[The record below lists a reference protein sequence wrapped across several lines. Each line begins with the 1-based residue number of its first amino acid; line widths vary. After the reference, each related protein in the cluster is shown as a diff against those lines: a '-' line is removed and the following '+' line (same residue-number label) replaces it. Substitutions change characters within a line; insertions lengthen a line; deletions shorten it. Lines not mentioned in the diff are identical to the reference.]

1 MRKQFRVSTK
11 AAIYNSDR
19 SKILVIHMS
28 RNNDYGL
35 PGGHI
40 EEGESPDEAMRRELY
55 EECGVTSGDLTR
67 KDFFLHSNGKLVLA
81 YVGIADDDTLS
92 SPQNE
97 LEGIPKW
104 VTRSEFEAI
113 PIEQKYRELGLRSW
127 GIMQTAEN
135 PASA

>member
-1 MRKQFRVSTK
+1 MVCR
-11 AAIYNSDR
+11 AAT
-19 SKILVIHMS
+19 SKRAS
-28 RNNDYGL
+28 L
-35 PGGHI
+35 PT
-40 EEGESPDEAMRRELY
+40 RR
-55 EECGVTSGDLTR
+55 CVVTSGDLTR